1 MTEKDELIKLLKQE
15 ELVNN
20 DFSYFGWEGIGN
32 GAFLTIATAYKEAAE
47 LIYEKMKNGH
57 IGDKDILVYPL
68 CFNYRHCM
76 ELLLKFLYI
85 GHSKID
91 KEGLKDFLNT
101 NHDLNKIWQQ
111 VKPILSAGKKRVG
124 TKVNIGKIE
133 HYVKEMHKFD
143 EKSMRMRYPI
153 SKSVEKNND
162 NLRLDFHNFHN
173 CMTKFYDAIIQIDDD
188 ISGQV
193 HYQASQNDFDMFMGK
208 YKKSKQSLIDF
219 INYLKPYVRD
229 KEIEFN
235 INDIRDFSNEK
246 IDDLIEKK
254 SLQTKYLDELTCD
267 DKVLIET
274 LYYAGRDV
282 KTQRVKLSLSPK
294 EEIEDFVSFCLLVM
308 KPEYGVEFGV
318 EPTHLN
324 AMTKDE
330 GHMIECI
337 QISMNILDRNR

>member
-20 DFSYFGWEGIGN
+20 DFSYFGWEGIGS

-124 TKVNIGKIE
+124 TKVNIGEIE

-162 NLRLDFHNFHN
+162 HLRLDFHNFHN
-173 CMTKFYDAIIQIDDD
+173 CMAKFYYAIIQIDDD

-193 HYQASQNDFDMFMGK
+193 HYQASQDDFDMFMEK
-208 YKKSKQSLIDF
+208 YQNSKQSLIDF
-219 INYLKPYVRD
+219 IDFFKPYVREEVITFD
-229 KEIEFN
+229 VK
-235 INDIRDFSNEK
+235 DFS
-246 IDDLIEKK
+246 
-254 SLQTKYLDELTCD
+254 ELLEEQHNLKQEFLNKLSCD

-282 KTQRVKLSLSPK
+282 KTKRVRLSLSPK
-294 EEIEDFVSFCLLVM
+294 ESIKDFVSFCLLNM
-308 KPEYGVEFGV
+308 KPEYDVEFGV
-318 EPTHLN
+318 EPLHLN
-324 AMTKDE
+324 TMTKDE
-330 GHMIECI
+330 GNIIEYI
-337 QISMNILDRNR
+337 QISMDILDKNK

>member
-1 MTEKDELIKLLKQE
+1 
-15 ELVNN
+15 
-20 DFSYFGWEGIGN
+20 
-32 GAFLTIATAYKEAAE
+32 
-47 LIYEKMKNGH
+47 MKNGH

-111 VKPILSAGKKRVG
+111 VKPILSTGKKRVG
-124 TKVNIGKIE
+124 TKVNIGEIE

-173 CMTKFYDAIIQIDDD
+173 CMTKFYDAIMQINDD

-193 HYQASQNDFDMFMGK
+193 HYQASQDDFDMFMEK
-208 YKKSKQSLIDF
+208 YQNSKKSLINFIDF
-219 INYLKPYVRD
+219 LKPYV
-229 KEIEFN
+229 KEEMTTF
-235 INDIRDFSNEK
+235 DIKDFS
-246 IDDLIEKK
+246 
-254 SLQTKYLDELTCD
+254 YELLVELVEQHNLKQEFLNKLSCD

-282 KTQRVKLSLSPK
+282 KTKRVRLSFSPK
-294 EEIEDFVSFCLLVM
+294 ESIKDFVSFCLLNM
-308 KPEYGVEFGV
+308 KPEYDVEFGV
-318 EPTHLN
+318 EPRHLN
-324 AMTKDE
+324 TMTKDE
-330 GHMIECI
+330 GNIIECI
-337 QISMNILDRNR
+337 QISMDILDKNK

>member
-20 DFSYFGWEGIGN
+20 DFSYFGWEGIGS
-32 GAFLTIATAYKEAAE
+32 GAFLTTATAYKEAAE
-47 LIYEKMKNGH
+47 LIYEKMKNGN
-57 IGDKDILVYPL
+57 IRDKDILVYPL

-85 GHSKID
+85 EHSNIS
-91 KEGLKDFLNT
+91 KEELKDFLNT

-124 TKVNIGKIE
+124 TKVNIGAIE
-133 HYVKEMHKFD
+133 HYVKEMHRFD

-173 CMTKFYDAIIQIDDD
+173 CMTKFYDAIMQIDDD

-193 HYQASQNDFDMFMGK
+193 HYKASKSDFDMFMEK
-208 YKKSKQSLIDF
+208 YQNSKKSLINFIDF
-219 INYLKPYVRD
+219 LKPYV
-229 KEIEFN
+229 KEEITTF
-235 INDIRDFSNEK
+235 DIKDFSYELLVEQHN
-246 IDDLIEKK
+246 
-254 SLQTKYLDELTCD
+254 LQQEFLNNLSCD
-267 DKVLIET
+267 DKVLIEA

-282 KTQRVKLSLSPK
+282 KTKRVKLPLLP
-294 EEIEDFVSFCLLVM
+294 EESIKDFVSFCLLMM

-324 AMTKDE
+324 TMTKDE
-330 GHMIECI
+330 GDIIECI
-337 QISMNILDRNR
+337 QISMNILDRNI

>member
-1 MTEKDELIKLLKQE
+1 MTKKDELIKFLKQE

-20 DFSYFGWEGIGN
+20 DFSYFGWEGIGS
-32 GAFLTIATAYKEAAE
+32 GAFFNMATAYKEAAE

-57 IGDKDILVYPL
+57 IGDKDTLVYPL

-85 GHSKID
+85 RHSNIN
-91 KEGLKDFLNT
+91 KEELKDFLNT
-101 NHDLNKIWQQ
+101 NHGLNKIWRQ

-124 TKVNIGKIE
+124 TKVDIGAIE

-173 CMTKFYDAIIQIDDD
+173 YMTKFYDAIIQIDDD

-193 HYQASQNDFDMFMGK
+193 HYQASQSDFDMFMEK
-208 YKKSKQSLIDF
+208 YQNSKKSLINFIDF
-219 INYLKPYVRD
+219 LKPYVREETTTFD
-229 KEIEFN
+229 IK
-235 INDIRDFSNEK
+235 DIRDFSF
-246 IDDLIEKK
+246 
-254 SLQTKYLDELTCD
+254 ELLEEQDNLKQEFLNKLSCD
-267 DKVLIET
+267 DRVLIET

-282 KTQRVKLSLSPK
+282 KTKRVRLSLSS
-294 EEIEDFVSFCLLVM
+294 EENIKDFVSFCLLNM

-318 EPTHLN
+318 EPNHLN
-324 AMTKDE
+324 IMTKNE
-330 GHMIECI
+330 RNIIECI
-337 QISMNILDRNR
+337 QISMNILDRII